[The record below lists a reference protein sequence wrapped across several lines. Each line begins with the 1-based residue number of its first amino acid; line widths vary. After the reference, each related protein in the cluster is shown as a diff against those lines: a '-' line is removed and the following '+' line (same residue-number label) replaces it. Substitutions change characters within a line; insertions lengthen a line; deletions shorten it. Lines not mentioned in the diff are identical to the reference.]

1 MIHRVFRVADTLNQT
16 LQAKSKTI
24 NEILTQ
30 ATVCILNL
38 ERKKSTYQNF
48 FNKIVDRA
56 QSLGINAPEKMLLDE
71 NERAAKKVV
80 LAVSAQSKRK
90 KSGPVMTRKQVLSTA
105 QVLNEITDVAVEYNI
120 YEKMYNESFNLYI
133 RYIQERF
140 DNNKLKPLVAIYDL
154 ICDEICLFD
163 FKKSL
168 EIYCNVIDFVKLK
181 SEMLT
186 FYEFKKIEKLKS
198 LDDIV
203 NFFRKSEFVRTT
215 YTQIVILIK
224 IYLSCGLVSVE
235 CERGFSCMDRVKSAM
250 RTTMSQ
256 FRLTSL
262 AVLNFN
268 SDFINSIDLEQC
280 IDIFNSQYKRKV
292 TFA

>member
-1 MIHRVFRVADTLNQT
+1 M
-16 LQAKSKTI
+16 
-24 NEILTQ
+24 
-30 ATVCILNL
+30 
-38 ERKKSTYQNF
+38 F
-48 FNKIVDRA
+48 FN
-56 QSLGINAPEKMLLDE
+56 S
-71 NERAAKKVV
+71 
-80 LAVSAQSKRK
+80 
-90 KSGPVMTRKQVLSTA
+90 
-105 QVLNEITDVAVEYNI
+105 
-120 YEKMYNESFNLYI
+120 
-133 RYIQERF
+133 
-140 DNNKLKPLVAIYDL
+140 IYDL

-186 FYEFKKIEKLKS
+186 FYEFRKIEKLKS

-203 NFFRKSEFVRTT
+203 KFFRKSEFVRTT